1 MPYQFTSVMKTA
13 SRLVLLAL
21 TSNFASNYICAEWHQ
36 YRGPGFD
43 GVTTE
48 TLNVDNLKREVLWK
62 VPTPNGFSS
71 FSAAGGLVATL
82 ATRQD
87 EDGITRE
94 TCFVYNAS
102 SGKMIWSADLAPSNY
117 KSGGGNAGAK
127 GNDGGDGPRSTP
139 TLHGGKVY
147 VYDADM
153 NLYSFETKSGK
164 LVWKQRIGKDFDGQE
179 IRWKNA
185 VSPLIE
191 GDLVIVPGGGA
202 GNAFLA
208 FNKNTGAVAWKN
220 GDATMTHATPTIATL
235 HGVRKAIFF
244 MTSGLVGVDIKN
256 GKILWEQTHP
266 YKVSTAASP
275 VVDGDFVYCSA
286 GYGVGGGLYK
296 VSKRGGKFSSKR
308 VWFSKDVVNHWST
321 PVLYKG
327 HLYGMFSFKKY
338 GNGPIQ
344 CIELATGKEKW
355 RTQGFGPGNVTLTGD
370 GKILALSDDGHLV
383 VIQASPSA
391 YKELG
396 RVKAVSGKCW
406 STPILSGGRI
416 YARSTK
422 EGVCID
428 VSGG

>member
-1 MPYQFTSVMKTA
+1 M
-13 SRLVLLAL
+13 
-21 TSNFASNYICAEWHQ
+21 
-36 YRGPGFD
+36 
-43 GVTTE
+43 
-48 TLNVDNLKREVLWK
+48 DNLKKKALWK

-71 FSAAGGLVATL
+71 FSAASGLVATL

-102 SGKMIWSADLAPSNY
+102 SGKMIWSAYLAPSDY

-153 NLYSFETKSGK
+153 NLYSFEAKSGK

-235 HGVRKAIFF
+235 HGVRQAIFF

-266 YKVSTAASP
+266 FKVSTAASP

-296 VSKRGGKFSSKR
+296 VSKSGGKFSSKR

-321 PVLYKG
+321 PVLHQG

-396 RVKAVSGKCW
+396 RVKRSVASAGLHQSSVVVEFTPEAPRRESVST
-406 STPILSGGRI
+406 SQE
-416 YARSTK
+416 A
-422 EGVCID
+422 D
-428 VSGG
+428 VSKHRRGHRSHQAVPRRAGLASIS

>member
-1 MPYQFTSVMKTA
+1 MKTY
-13 SRLVLLAL
+13 LKPTTCLAL
-21 TSNFASNYICAEWHQ
+21 VAAALNLSSQSAHAEWSQ

-43 GVTTE
+43 GATTE
-48 TLNVDNLKREVLWK
+48 VININKLKSKALWK

-71 FSAAGGLVATL
+71 FSAADGLAATL

-87 EDGITRE
+87 QDGLIRE
-94 TCFVYNAS
+94 TCFVYDAAT
-102 SGKMIWSADLAPSNY
+102 GKQLWSADLDPANY
-117 KSGGGNAGAK
+117 KNGGGNAGAK
-127 GNDGGDGPRSTP
+127 GNNGGDGPRSTP
-139 TLHGGKVY
+139 TIHGGNIY
-147 VYDADM
+147 IYDADM
-153 NLYSFETKSGK
+153 NLYAFEGK
-164 LVWKQRIGKDFDGQE
+164 TGKPVWKQRIGKDFGGQE

-202 GNAFLA
+202 GQAFLA
-208 FNKNTGAVAWKN
+208 FNKRTGAVVWKS
-220 GDATMTHATPTIATL
+220 GDATMTHATPTLTTL
-235 HGVRKAIFF
+235 HGVRHAIFF
-244 MTSGLVGVDIKN
+244 MTSGLVGVDVSN
-256 GKILWEQTHP
+256 GKILWEQAHP
-266 YKVSTAASP
+266 FKVSTAASP
-275 VVDGDFVYCSA
+275 VVDGDLVYCSA

-296 VSKRGGKFSSKR
+296 VSKSGGKFSSSR

-321 PVLYKG
+321 PVLHEG

-344 CIELATGKEKW
+344 CIDLATGKEKW
-355 RTQGFGPGNVTLTGD
+355 RAPGFGPGNVTLTGE
-370 GKILALSDDGHLV
+370 GRLLALSDDGQLV
-383 VIQASPSA
+383 VIEATPSA

-396 RVKAVSGKCW
+396 RVKAVGGKCW